1 MRSPPWSRNDVFRKK
16 GLEPREMGLVA
27 AALSLV
33 ADQGFKLFM
42 LYGGLAYA
50 AGAGGARIAVF

>member
-1 MRSPPWSRNDVFRKK
+1 MTASAKK
-16 GLEPREMGLVA
+16 GLEPREMGLIA

-42 LYGGLAYA
+42 LYGAGLRQHA
-50 AGAGGARIAVF
+50 AGTNSAGIAVF